1 MAGEIAD
8 IMIKAL
14 KGKTLEEFDQ
24 IGDQF
29 EATYTIEIGSVKIIE
44 KSFTPYVSMYE
55 MNEEGHFVIWDIQ
68 SKAMAKAQTKARMS
82 FLRRLPEFYGLN
94 DQLDDCD
101 FDNISTYSAYLKE

>member
-24 IGDQF
+24 IDDEL
-29 EATYTIEIGSVKIIE
+29 EAIYTIEIGSVKIIE
-44 KSFTPYVSMYE
+44 KSSTSYISMYE
-55 MNEEGHFVIWDIQ
+55 MNEEGDFVIF
-68 SKAMAKAQTKARMS
+68 SKQWEAMKKAQTKARMS

-101 FDNISTYSAYLKE
+101 FENMSKYSAYLKE